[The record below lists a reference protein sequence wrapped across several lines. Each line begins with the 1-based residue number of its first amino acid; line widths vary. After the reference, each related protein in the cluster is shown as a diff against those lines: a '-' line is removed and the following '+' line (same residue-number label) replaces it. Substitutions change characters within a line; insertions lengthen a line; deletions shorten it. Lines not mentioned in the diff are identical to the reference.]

1 MPSVTP
7 STVTGSDSGYAREN
21 QAGGAAVGVARS
33 TRMPA
38 SCSSSSTR
46 SSHAKSYSPSAGSSS
61 AHEKTP
67 TLTIETPASRISR
80 TSSTQTSSGHC
91 SGL

>member
-1 MPSVTP
+1 
-7 STVTGSDSGYAREN
+7 
-21 QAGGAAVGVARS
+21 
-33 TRMPA
+33 MPA
-38 SCSSSSTR
+38 SLSSSSTR

-67 TLTIETPASRISR
+67 TVTIETPASRMSR
-80 TSSTQTSSGHC
+80 TSSAHIDSGHC